1 MSEPASAG
9 VTTDPDA
16 VNIPA
21 ALLEA
26 QRSVLEMIIQN
37 QPLPDVLAS
46 LCRIVE
52 SQALRPVRAAI
63 LLTSPDGKRLTT
75 GAAPGLPASYSQA
88 IDGIEIARNVGTC
101 AAAAARRE
109 VVVTPDIAVDPAW
122 SPLRN
127 LPLALGLKA
136 AWSMPIV
143 SATGAVLGTFGTYF
157 LHKRKPTQQEQVL
170 VEVLARTAAL
180 AIERGRAHDALRASE
195 SLHRAIVEASP
206 ECVKLVAADGTLLQI
221 NAAGLRMIEAD
232 DTAAVIG
239 CNVFDAVIPEHRPA
253 YREFH
258 RRVCGGEAAS
268 ICFEVVG
275 LRGTRRTME
284 SSAVPLAM
292 AGGVRCQLSISRDA
306 THRLAS
312 ERALAQSHARL
323 ELSVML
329 SGIGFWH
336 CDLPFGELGWDVRVK
351 EHFFMAPDA
360 LVTIEQ
366 FFDRLHPEDRQPTR
380 EAIEAS
386 IHQRTPYDI
395 IYRTVNPLSGEQKW
409 IRALGGVVYGTDGTA
424 RQFDGVTVDVTAQKQ
439 DQQRLAELNA
449 QLTEQDRRKDEF
461 LATLAHELRNPL
473 APVRSGL
480 EVLQRGGTPEQTAR
494 TRGMMERQLGHLVR
508 MVDDLLDVSR
518 ITLGK
523 STLKMQPVDFHSV
536 ADSALETTRPLL
548 AASGHDLE
556 VKIESRPLPL
566 YADATR
572 LTQVLANL
580 VSNAVR
586 YTPSGGRIR
595 LSASVQADQLIV
607 TVSDTGIG
615 IPPEMLPRVFDL
627 FAQVYPAL
635 DSSQGGL
642 GIGLTLAKRLT
653 EMHGGSIQ
661 AESAGPGAG
670 SIFTVSLPLATLPLP
685 AAAPAQTTRTR
696 LAAPL
701 RILVVDDNVDAAESL
716 AFLLELEGH
725 ETRVAHNGHAAVAAA
740 EEFQPHVGLLDVG
753 LPDISGHEVARRLR
767 ASTRLSDP
775 LVLIALTGWG
785 SEQDRRQAQAAGFD
799 HHLVKPVELV
809 HLLDVIGESKRH

>member
-1 MSEPASAG
+1 
-9 VTTDPDA
+9 
-16 VNIPA
+16 
-21 ALLEA
+21 
-26 QRSVLEMIIQN
+26 
-37 QPLPDVLAS
+37 
-46 LCRIVE
+46 
-52 SQALRPVRAAI
+52 
-63 LLTSPDGKRLTT
+63 
-75 GAAPGLPASYSQA
+75 
-88 IDGIEIARNVGTC
+88 
-101 AAAAARRE
+101 
-109 VVVTPDIAVDPAW
+109 
-122 SPLRN
+122 
-127 LPLALGLKA
+127 
-136 AWSMPIV
+136 
-143 SATGAVLGTFGTYF
+143 
-157 LHKRKPTQQEQVL
+157 
-170 VEVLARTAAL
+170 
-180 AIERGRAHDALRASE
+180 
-195 SLHRAIVEASP
+195 
-206 ECVKLVAADGTLLQI
+206 
-221 NAAGLRMIEAD
+221 
-232 DTAAVIG
+232 
-239 CNVFDAVIPEHRPA
+239 
-253 YREFH
+253 
-258 RRVCGGEAAS
+258 
-268 ICFEVVG
+268 
-275 LRGTRRTME
+275 
-284 SSAVPLAM
+284 
-292 AGGVRCQLSISRDA
+292 
-306 THRLAS
+306 
-312 ERALAQSHARL
+312 
-323 ELSVML
+323 
-329 SGIGFWH
+329 
-336 CDLPFGELGWDVRVK
+336 
-351 EHFFMAPDA
+351 
-360 LVTIEQ
+360 
-366 FFDRLHPEDRQPTR
+366 
-380 EAIEAS
+380 
-386 IHQRTPYDI
+386 
-395 IYRTVNPLSGEQKW
+395 
-409 IRALGGVVYGTDGTA
+409 
-424 RQFDGVTVDVTAQKQ
+424 
-439 DQQRLAELNA
+439 
-449 QLTEQDRRKDEF
+449 
-461 LATLAHELRNPL
+461 
-473 APVRSGL
+473 
-480 EVLQRGGTPEQTAR
+480 
-494 TRGMMERQLGHLVR
+494 
-508 MVDDLLDVSR
+508 
-518 ITLGK
+518 
-523 STLKMQPVDFHSV
+523 MQPVDFHSV

-740 EEFQPHVGLLDVG
+740 EEFQPHVGLLDIG